1 MFPLLAFLTGT
12 HILSAIFS
20 TILRIFLWRRII
32 IDFILDLVIELL
44 LMKKEIMIKKFEEIT
59 IIKSI
64 LK

>member
-12 HILSAIFS
+12 HILCAIFS

-44 LMKKEIMIKKFEEIT
+44 LMKKEIMIKKN
-59 IIKSI
+59 
-64 LK
+64 LKKLQ